1 MPDRKTGSD
10 WLNIYHTVILTVANL
25 EHLLSQDEVLLLNK
39 FTTELKY

>member
-10 WLNIYHTVILTVANL
+10 WLNICHTVILTVTNL
-25 EHLLSQDEVLLLNK
+25 EHLLSQDEVILLNK